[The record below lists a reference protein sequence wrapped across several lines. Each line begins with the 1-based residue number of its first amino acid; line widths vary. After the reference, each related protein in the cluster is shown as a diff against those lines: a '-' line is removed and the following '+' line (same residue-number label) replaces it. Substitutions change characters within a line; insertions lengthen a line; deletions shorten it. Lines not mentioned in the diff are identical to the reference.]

1 MVVIDLTAGVRF
13 SVFSYSVFNYQLPPT
28 VVVISST
35 ICHPESEG
43 GTSLSE
49 ENECRRTPQTR
60 KGKRKEKGPSGK
72 NLDFDFNKKV
82 WKFNSDHNLHY
93 VPLV

>member
-1 MVVIDLTAGVRF
+1 MLVIDLTAGERF
-13 SVFSYSVFNYQLPPT
+13 SVFSYSVFNYLLPPT

-49 ENECRRTPQTR
+49 DNECRKRTPQTR
-60 KGKRKEKGPSGK
+60 KGKRKENGPSGK
-72 NLDFDFNKKV
+72 NLGF
-82 WKFNSDHNLHY
+82 
-93 VPLV
+93 